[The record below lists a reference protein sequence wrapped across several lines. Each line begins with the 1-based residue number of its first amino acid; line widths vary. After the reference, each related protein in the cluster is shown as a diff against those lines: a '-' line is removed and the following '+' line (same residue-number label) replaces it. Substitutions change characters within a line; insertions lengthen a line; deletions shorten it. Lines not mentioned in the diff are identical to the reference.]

1 MGYSNAKKSKTNS
14 KSSAKRR
21 VRAVF
26 LGYRP
31 PCMCGL
37 EYPEQAHDILPK
49 RTAAYRKTTELL
61 HSQLVR
67 KGRVQPFD
75 TENIK
80 KGRETAFSS
89 NISGEFFTHPI
100 YGKVYTTVRYNI
112 KSPSKNPYN
121 RDSYDDLGL
130 NQYFVGQNPHEYYK
144 GDPGDDN
151 GIYHDKSEII
161 GPSRNIAGNDE
172 YSGEQLARGEGLS
185 YPFKMYEKIT
195 QTIGYEEVIDRH
207 FDKKTL
213 KPITKE
219 IITGYEVEV
228 IALLK
233 TESRTI
239 ATKSYMDGGE
249 YGSKE
254 DVLEKAEVF
263 YSVYA
268 LKDGGLLIY
277 GNDPLVVWRPRNN
290 PKNNGG
296 VDISYMGH
304 EKLTFYASGE
314 MKDQPTNL
322 KKFVEQ
328 WNKYYGLYV
337 KEDADGWL
345 GVAQIVLGVIGIA
358 GFMFAPVIA
367 PALGYA
373 SAGLGFALG
382 AISVALSAASI
393 GLMAASLSGHDSG
406 IASKVIGI
414 LSGITGLAGALK
426 NIFSTVGSNVASSGA
441 STLSAAGTASKMG
454 MSQTSSLYLGSGAM
468 NGAGAS
474 SLTSMSFSEVL
485 KASNMSFN
493 EAINVSVRGIEASV
507 ETSLW
512 SSTMDALKS
521 SYKVYS
527 NTKDVFKNANDFGDD
542 EIPNNDDKEVKRPVA
557 LRFNGSLE
565 SMVGYSKEGVDDIGL
580 MEGSTL
586 YLRPSDKG
594 YDFLANL
601 GLGNSANI
609 EYSLESRVL
618 KQVYIKQIKLYKK
631 AKNGI
636 YNTRISKKRSV
647 KNGWNNERSSR

>member
-1 MGYSNAKKSKTNS
+1 
-14 KSSAKRR
+14 
-21 VRAVF
+21 
-26 LGYRP
+26 
-31 PCMCGL
+31 MCGL

-67 KGRVQPFD
+67 KGRMRRWVPTYKEGATTFGSLLVGG
-75 TENIK
+75 EKKNI
-80 KGRETAFSS
+80 TSF
-89 NISGEFFTHPI
+89 NHPTYGE
-100 YGKVYTTVRYNI
+100 VYTTEFYDI

-121 RDSYDDLGL
+121 KDSYDDLGL
-130 NQYFVGQNPHEYYK
+130 NQYFVGQSPYEYYK
-144 GDPGDDN
+144 GDPGDDK
-151 GIYHDKSEII
+151 GIYHDTSQIR
-161 GPSRNIAGNDE
+161 GPSRLITGNDE

-195 QTIGYEEVIDRH
+195 QTIGYENVINRHRH

-219 IITGYEVEV
+219 ILTGYEVEV

-233 TESRTI
+233 TGKRTI
-239 ATKSYMDGGE
+239 ATKSYE
-249 YGSKE
+249 V
-254 DVLEKAEVF
+254 VLEKAEVY

-268 LKDGGLLIY
+268 LKDWGLLSY
-277 GNDPLVVWRPRNN
+277 GNDPLVVWRPRND
-290 PKNNGG
+290 PRNNGG

-322 KKFVEQ
+322 RKFVEQ

-337 KEDADGWL
+337 KEDADGWVSAL
-345 GVAQIVLGVIGIA
+345 QIVLGVVAIA

-373 SAGLGFALG
+373 SAGFGFALG
-382 AISVALSAASI
+382 TISVALSAASI
-393 GLMAASLSGHDSG
+393 GALAAGD
-406 IASKVIGI
+406 AKVSKIFGI

-441 STLSAAGTASKMG
+441 STLSAASTASKMG

-474 SLTSMSFSEVL
+474 NLTSMSFSEVL

-512 SSTMDALKS
+512 TSTMDALKS

-542 EIPNNDDKEVKRPVA
+542 EIPNNDDKEVKTPVA

-594 YDFLANL
+594 YEFLANL
-601 GLGNSANI
+601 GLGNSANV

-636 YNTRISKKRSV
+636 YNTRISKKRSI
-647 KNGWNNERSSR
+647 KNVWRSSR

>member
-1 MGYSNAKKSKTNS
+1 M
-14 KSSAKRR
+14 
-21 VRAVF
+21 F

-67 KGRVQPFD
+67 KGRMRRWMPTYKEGAITFGSLLVGG
-75 TENIK
+75 EKKNI
-80 KGRETAFSS
+80 TSF
-89 NISGEFFTHPI
+89 NHPTYGE
-100 YGKVYTTVRYNI
+100 VYTTEFYDI

-121 RDSYDDLGL
+121 KDSHDDLGL
-130 NQYFVGQNPHEYYK
+130 NQYFVGQSPYEYYK

-151 GIYHDKSEII
+151 GIYHDTSQIR
-161 GPSRNIAGNDE
+161 GPARWGVDQCDT
-172 YSGEQLARGEGLS
+172 YSYAELLS
-185 YPFKMYEKIT
+185 GKNLKFPFKIYEKIT
-195 QTIGYEEVIDRH
+195 ETTGYTKPGLDATLPIPI
-207 FDKKTL
+207 KKET
-213 KPITKE
+213 
-219 IITGYEVEV
+219 ITGYEVEV
-228 IALLK
+228 IALIDHWENK
-233 TESRTI
+233 IVDKE
-239 ATKSYMDGGE
+239 KSDI
-249 YGSKE
+249 E
-254 DVLEKAEVF
+254 DRKVYKDV
-263 YSVYA
+263 STSIYA
-268 LKDGGLLIY
+268 LKDGGLLVYSSQYGIY
-277 GNDPLVVWRPRNN
+277 
-290 PKNNGG
+290 
-296 VDISYMGH
+296 
-304 EKLTFYASGE
+304 EALTFYASGN

-322 KKFVEQ
+322 KKFVEN
-328 WNKYYGLYV
+328 WDKYYRLYV
-337 KEDADGWL
+337 KEDVDGWVSAL
-345 GVAQIVLGVIGIA
+345 QIVLGVVGIA

-373 SAGLGFALG
+373 SAGFGFALG
-382 AISVALSAASI
+382 TISVALSAASI
-393 GLMAASLSGHDSG
+393 GLMAASLSGHETG

-454 MSQTSSLYLGSGAM
+454 LSQTSSLYLGSGAM
-468 NGAGAS
+468 NASGMGAS
-474 SLTSMSFSEVL
+474 KLTSMSFSEVL

-527 NTKDVFKNANDFGDD
+527 NTKDIFKNANDFGDD

-594 YDFLANL
+594 YEFLANL

-631 AKNGI
+631 AKKGI
-636 YNTRISKKRSV
+636 YNKRISKQRNIK
-647 KNGWNNERSSR
+647 

>member
-1 MGYSNAKKSKTNS
+1 M
-14 KSSAKRR
+14 
-21 VRAVF
+21 F

-49 RTAAYRKTTELL
+49 RTAAYRKTAELL

-67 KGRVQPFD
+67 KGRMRRWVPTYKEGATTFGSLLVGG
-75 TENIK
+75 EKKNI
-80 KGRETAFSS
+80 TSF
-89 NISGEFFTHPI
+89 NHPTYGE
-100 YGKVYTTVRYNI
+100 VYTTEFYDI

-121 RDSYDDLGL
+121 KDSYDDLGL

-151 GIYHDKSEII
+151 GIYHDTSQIR
-161 GPSRNIAGNDE
+161 GPARWELTQCDT
-172 YSGEQLARGEGLS
+172 YSYEQLLS
-185 YPFKMYEKIT
+185 GKNLKFPFKMYEKIT

-228 IALLK
+228 IALIDHWENK
-233 TESRTI
+233 IIDQE
-239 ATKSYMDGGE
+239 KSDI
-249 YGSKE
+249 E
-254 DVLEKAEVF
+254 DRKVYKDV
-263 YSVYA
+263 STSIYA
-268 LKDGGLLIY
+268 LKDGGILVYSSQYGIY
-277 GNDPLVVWRPRNN
+277 
-290 PKNNGG
+290 
-296 VDISYMGH
+296 
-304 EKLTFYASGE
+304 EALTFYASGN

-322 KKFVEQ
+322 RKFVEQ
-328 WNKYYGLYV
+328 WNRYYGLEV
-337 KEDADGWL
+337 KEDTEGWV
-345 GVAQIVLGVIGIA
+345 GVAEIVLSIIGIVA
-358 GFMFAPVIA
+358 FIFAPVIA

-373 SAGLGFALG
+373 SAGFGFALG
-382 AISVALSAASI
+382 TISVALSAVSI
-393 GLMAASLSGHDSG
+393 GLMAASLSGHETG

-414 LSGITGLAGALK
+414 LSGITGLVGALK

-454 MSQTSSLYLGSGAM
+454 LSQTSSLYLGSGAM
-468 NGAGAS
+468 NASGMGAS
-474 SLTSMSFSEVL
+474 KLTSMSFSEVL

-493 EAINVSVRGIEASV
+493 EAIKVSVSGIEASV

-542 EIPNNDDKEVKRPVA
+542 EIPNNDDKEVKTPVA

-594 YDFLANL
+594 FEFLANL

-636 YNTRISKKRSV
+636 YNTRISKKRS
-647 KNGWNNERSSR
+647 KNA

>member
-1 MGYSNAKKSKTNS
+1 M
-14 KSSAKRR
+14 
-21 VRAVF
+21 F

-67 KGRVQPFD
+67 KGRMRRWMPTYKEGAITFGSLLVGG
-75 TENIK
+75 EKKNI
-80 KGRETAFSS
+80 TSF
-89 NISGEFFTHPI
+89 NHPTYGE
-100 YGKVYTTVRYNI
+100 VYTTEFYDI

-121 RDSYDDLGL
+121 KDSHDDLGL
-130 NQYFVGQNPHEYYK
+130 NQYFVGQSPYEYYK

-151 GIYHDKSEII
+151 GIYHDTSQIR
-161 GPSRNIAGNDE
+161 GPARWEVSQCDA
-172 YSGEQLARGEGLS
+172 YSYEQLLS
-185 YPFKMYEKIT
+185 GKNLKFPFNIYEKIT
-195 QTIGYEEVIDRH
+195 ETIGYDR
-207 FDKKTL
+207 KPL
-213 KPITKE
+213 RPITKDV
-219 IITGYEVEV
+219 ITGYEVEV
-228 IALLK
+228 IALIDHWENK
-233 TESRTI
+233 IVDKE
-239 ATKSYMDGGE
+239 KSDI
-249 YGSKE
+249 E
-254 DVLEKAEVF
+254 DRKVYKDV
-263 YSVYA
+263 STSIYA
-268 LKDGGLLIY
+268 LKDGGLLVYSSQYGIY
-277 GNDPLVVWRPRNN
+277 
-290 PKNNGG
+290 
-296 VDISYMGH
+296 
-304 EKLTFYASGE
+304 EALTFYASGN

-322 KKFVEQ
+322 KKFVEN
-328 WNKYYGLYV
+328 WDKYYRLYV
-337 KEDADGWL
+337 KEDVDGWVSAL
-345 GVAQIVLGVIGIA
+345 QIVLGVVGIA
-358 GFMFAPVIA
+358 GFIFAPVIA

-373 SAGLGFALG
+373 SAGFGFALG
-382 AISVALSAASI
+382 TISVALSAASI
-393 GLMAASLSGHDSG
+393 GLMAASLSGHETG

-454 MSQTSSLYLGSGAM
+454 LSQTSSLYLGSGAM
-468 NGAGAS
+468 NASGMGAS
-474 SLTSMSFSEVL
+474 KLTSMSFSEVL

-527 NTKDVFKNANDFGDD
+527 NTKDIFKNANDFGDD

-594 YDFLANL
+594 YEFLANL

-631 AKNGI
+631 AKKGI
-636 YNTRISKKRSV
+636 YNKRISKQRNIK
-647 KNGWNNERSSR
+647 

>member
-1 MGYSNAKKSKTNS
+1 M
-14 KSSAKRR
+14 
-21 VRAVF
+21 F

-67 KGRVQPFD
+67 KGRM
-75 TENIK
+75 K
-80 KGRETAFSS
+80 KWMLVLTDKA
-89 NISGEFFTHPI
+89 ISVRDLIAGAEEKILTSFNHPTYGE
-100 YGKVYTTVRYNI
+100 VYTTEFYDI

-144 GDPGDDN
+144 GDPGDDK
-151 GIYHDKSEII
+151 GIYHDTSQIR
-161 GPSRNIAGNDE
+161 GPSRLITGNDE

-195 QTIGYEEVIDRH
+195 QTIGYEINRH
-207 FDKKTL
+207 FDKKPL

-219 IITGYEVEV
+219 ILTGYEVEV

-233 TESRTI
+233 TGKRTI
-239 ATKSYMDGGE
+239 ATKSYRTSGE
-249 YGSKE
+249 HGSKE
-254 DVLEKAEVF
+254 VVLEKAEVY

-277 GNDPLVVWRPRNN
+277 GNDPLVVWRPRND
-290 PKNNGG
+290 PTNNGG
-296 VDISYMGH
+296 VDISYIGH

-322 KKFVEQ
+322 RKFVEQ

-382 AISVALSAASI
+382 TISVALSAVSI
-393 GLMAASLSGHDSG
+393 GLMAASLSGHHSG

-441 STLSAAGTASKMG
+441 STLSAASTASKMG

-474 SLTSMSFSEVL
+474 NLTSMSFSEVL
-485 KASNMSFN
+485 KAPSMSFN

-521 SYKVYS
+521 SYKIYS

-565 SMVGYSKEGVDDIGL
+565 SMVGYSKEGADDIGL

-586 YLRPSDKG
+586 YLHPSDKG
-594 YDFLANL
+594 FNNDFLANL
-601 GLGNSANI
+601 GLKNSANI

-636 YNTRISKKRSV
+636 YNTRISKKRS
-647 KNGWNNERSSR
+647 KNA

>member
-1 MGYSNAKKSKTNS
+1 M
-14 KSSAKRR
+14 
-21 VRAVF
+21 F

-61 HSQLVR
+61 HTQLVR
-67 KGRVQPFD
+67 KGRMRRWVPTYKEGAITFGSLLVGG
-75 TENIK
+75 EKKNI
-80 KGRETAFSS
+80 TSF
-89 NISGEFFTHPI
+89 NHPTYGE
-100 YGKVYTTVRYNI
+100 VYTTEFYDI

-121 RDSYDDLGL
+121 KDSHDDLGL
-130 NQYFVGQNPHEYYK
+130 NQYFVGQSPYEYYK

-151 GIYHDKSEII
+151 GIYHDTSQIR
-161 GPSRNIAGNDE
+161 GPARWEVSQCDT
-172 YSGEQLARGEGLS
+172 YSYTELLS
-185 YPFKMYEKIT
+185 GKNLKFLFKIYEKIT
-195 QTIGYEEVIDRH
+195 ETIGFDR
-207 FDKKTL
+207 KTR
-213 KPITKE
+213 KPITKTT
-219 IITGYEVEV
+219 ITGYKVEV
-228 IALLK
+228 IALIDHWDNK
-233 TESRTI
+233 IIDKE
-239 ATKSYMDGGE
+239 KSDI
-249 YGSKE
+249 E
-254 DVLEKAEVF
+254 DRKVYKDV
-263 YSVYA
+263 STSIYA
-268 LKDGGLLIY
+268 LKDGGILVYSSQYGIY
-277 GNDPLVVWRPRNN
+277 
-290 PKNNGG
+290 
-296 VDISYMGH
+296 
-304 EKLTFYASGE
+304 EALTFYASGN

-322 KKFVEQ
+322 KKFVEN
-328 WNKYYGLYV
+328 WDKYYRLYV
-337 KEDADGWL
+337 KEDVDGWVSAL
-345 GVAQIVLGVIGIA
+345 QIVLGVVAIA

-373 SAGLGFALG
+373 SAGFGFALG
-382 AISVALSAASI
+382 TISVALSAASI
-393 GLMAASLSGHDSG
+393 GALAAGD
-406 IASKVIGI
+406 AKVSKIFGI

-426 NIFSTVGSNVASSGA
+426 NIFSTVGSNVASSST
-441 STLSAAGTASKMG
+441 STLSAASTASKMG

-474 SLTSMSFSEVL
+474 KLTSMSFSEVL

-493 EAINVSVRGIEASV
+493 EAINVSVSGIESSLEA
-507 ETSLW
+507 SLW

-542 EIPNNDDKEVKRPVA
+542 EIPSNDDKEVKRPVA

-565 SMVGYSKEGVDDIGL
+565 SMVGYSKEGADDIGL

-594 YDFLANL
+594 YEFLASL
-601 GLGNSANI
+601 GLKNGANI

-647 KNGWNNERSSR
+647 KNGWSNGRSSR

>member
-1 MGYSNAKKSKTNS
+1 M
-14 KSSAKRR
+14 
-21 VRAVF
+21 F

-67 KGRVQPFD
+67 KGRMARWMPSWFIGPVFAGKIAIRGPKK
-75 TENIK
+75 NI
-80 KGRETAFSS
+80 TSF
-89 NISGEFFTHPI
+89 NHPTYGE
-100 YGKVYTTVRYNI
+100 VYTTEFYDI

-121 RDSYDDLGL
+121 KDSKDDLGL
-130 NQYFVGQNPHEYYK
+130 NQYFVGQSPYEYYK

-151 GIYHDKSEII
+151 GIYHDTSQII
-161 GPSRNIAGNDE
+161 GPARWEVSQCDT
-172 YSGEQLARGEGLS
+172 YSYEQLLS
-185 YPFKMYEKIT
+185 GKNLKFPFKIYEKIT
-195 QTIGYEEVIDRH
+195 ETTGFY
-207 FDKKTL
+207 KKTR
-213 KPITKE
+213 KAITKTT
-219 IITGYEVEV
+219 ITGYEVEV
-228 IALLK
+228 IALIDHWENK
-233 TESRTI
+233 IVDKE
-239 ATKSYMDGGE
+239 KSDIEDRAVYKDVSTSIYALADGGILVYSSE
-249 YGSKE
+249 YG
-254 DVLEKAEVF
+254 
-263 YSVYA
+263 
-268 LKDGGLLIY
+268 IY
-277 GNDPLVVWRPRNN
+277 
-290 PKNNGG
+290 
-296 VDISYMGH
+296 
-304 EKLTFYASGE
+304 EALTFYASGN

-322 KKFVEQ
+322 KKFVEN
-328 WNKYYGLYV
+328 WDKYYRLYV
-337 KEDADGWL
+337 KEDEDGWVSAL
-345 GVAQIVLGVIGIA
+345 QIVLGVVAIA

-382 AISVALSAASI
+382 TISVALSAASI

-426 NIFSTVGSNVASSGA
+426 NIFSTVGSNVASGSA

-474 SLTSMSFSEVL
+474 NLTSMSFSEVL

-565 SMVGYSKEGVDDIGL
+565 SMVGYSKEGADDIGL

-586 YLRPSDKG
+586 YLHPSDKG
-594 YDFLANL
+594 FNNDFLANL

-631 AKNGI
+631 AKKGI
-636 YNTRISKKRSV
+636 YNKRISKQRNIK
-647 KNGWNNERSSR
+647 